1 MRKNIL
7 LTILLLCSML
17 SFSQGKKKNIEGRGL
32 QVGLVYAN
40 QDRGAF
46 DRYISTVAST
56 LQLKESVS
64 PKTHIGGTVSFGLRT
79 GKTEIEAGAGLV
91 MGLKVSAASTNQADI
106 LSLSTKTFD
115 IHFGYNHYFGGP
127 LFIGFDF
134 GVINN
139 GGKFQQTGNSGA
151 LFESTPSSSNPFKG
165 YCFNLRP
172 KAGFFFPFKGGEYS
186 GLKLTAFYDYGL
198 SKYEFY
204 QNDIFDIRLKNYT
217 GETKS
222 AYRGPGFQLGLVI
235 AMDN

>member
-1 MRKNIL
+1 MKKNL
-7 LTILLLCSML
+7 VFSLLL
-17 SFSQGKKKNIEGRGL
+17 FSVLISYGQGKKKNIEGKGL
-32 QVGLVYAN
+32 QVALVYSN

-46 DRYISTVAST
+46 DRYISTVASA
-56 LQLKESVS
+56 LHLNESVS
-64 PKTHIGGTVSFGLRT
+64 PKTNIGGMVTFGLRT

-91 MGLKVSAASTNQADI
+91 MGLKVSAASTNQADVM
-106 LSLSTKTFD
+106 SLSTKTFD
-115 IHFGYNHYFGGP
+115 IHFGYNNYIGGP

-139 GGKFQQTGNSGA
+139 GGKFEQTGNSGA
-151 LFESTPSSSNPFKG
+151 LFESSPSSSNPFKG

-172 KAGFFFPFKGGEYS
+172 KAGLFFPFKNGEYF

-204 QNDIFDIRLKNYT
+204 KNDIFDIRLKNYT

-222 AYRGPGFQLGLVI
+222 AYRGLGFQAGLVI
-235 AMDN
+235 AMDK